1 MTTGPAPRTRAAQPS
16 PMVIFGEAVRRFMLR
31 PETTALAAVIVL
43 FIVFSILSPG
53 LFPTK
58 ETYISLMSVAAEL
71 GILSIGVTLLMIGGH
86 FDLSVG
92 AVLGLTSYVVV
103 VLMRDFNVPP
113 IVAGPTAVAAGALLG
128 TVNGAI
134 VVRFRIHSFVV
145 TLGTMLIWRGV
156 LISLTGG
163 FPMTVAIPAGFKAIM
178 AGPLLSGFRMSTLWF
193 FVIGALGTFLLLW
206 TRFGNWVQARGQN
219 EQATRNLGVPVDR
232 TTVVLF
238 ALTSAL
244 AAVVGVIQ
252 VARFSS
258 VDALRGEGME
268 LQAVAVTVIGGTLLS
283 GGYGSVIGTVLGAI
297 TFGMI
302 QVGLVL
308 AGAPGHFFRTLT
320 GLIVVGAVI
329 LNTDVAR
336 RMARSRPLRG
346 FYRSSE
352 AADAAITATVS
363 PSAPEKAEENPKQD
377 RVPRTRGAGES
388 ETVSVTPHTPTYQ
401 QGDRSAVSGPDDL
414 HTRSR
419 RIEPIPRDAV
429 PIIEAAKVSKAFGPT
444 TALVDVS
451 LKAYAGRIL
460 ALLGDNGAGKS
471 ALIKILC
478 GVFPPDRGELRFR
491 GKPVTFTNPAQARQL
506 GIATVFQDLAVCEL
520 LSVTRNVVLGREPQK
535 GFGPFRWFDLRRAEE
550 MTRSAFNQLGVR
562 WERGFDERGVNI
574 SGGERQSLAIARAMF
589 FGSSLLILDEPTSA
603 LAVRQAAR
611 VLDHIALARDQ
622 GQAVILIT
630 HNFLHA
636 LSVADDLTV
645 LVQGRVAAHF
655 RRDEI
660 ELDALTDLVARV
672 G

>member
-1 MTTGPAPRTRAAQPS
+1 
-16 PMVIFGEAVRRFMLR
+16 MLR

-43 FIVFSILSPG
+43 FIIFSLLSPN

-92 AVLGLTSYVVV
+92 AVLGLTSYIAVA
-103 VLMRDFNVPP
+103 LMRDLHIPP
-113 IVAGPTAVAAGALLG
+113 IAAAPVAVAAGAVLG
-128 TVNGAI
+128 ALNGAI

-163 FPMTVAIPAGFKAIM
+163 FPMTVAIPPAFKAIM
-178 AGPLLSGFRMSTLWF
+178 AGLLLDGFRMSALWF
-193 FVIGALGTFLLLW
+193 FVIGALGTFLLLR
-206 TRFGNWVQARGQN
+206 TRFGNWIQARGQN
-219 EQATRNLGVPVDR
+219 EQAARNLGVPVDR

-238 ALTSAL
+238 MLTSAL

-346 FYRSSE
+346 FHRSSE
-352 AADAAITATVS
+352 AADAAIAATAS
-363 PSAPEKAEENPKQD
+363 LSAEQRAEENRAQD
-377 RVPRTRGAGES
+377 GVPRPRGPREGE
-388 ETVSVTPHTPTYQ
+388 TMSVTS
-401 QGDRSAVSGPDDL
+401 RSQMD
-414 HTRSR
+414 R
-419 RIEPIPRDAV
+419 RIQPIPPDAV
-429 PIIEAAKVSKAFGPT
+429 PVIEAAKVSKAFGPT

-471 ALIKILC
+471 TLIKILC

-491 GKPVTFTNPAQARQL
+491 GEPVTFTNPAQARQL

-520 LSVTRNVVLGREPQK
+520 LSITRNVVLGREPQK
-535 GFGPFRWFDLRRAEE
+535 GFGPFRWFDFRQAEE

-611 VLDHIALARDQ
+611 VLDHIARARDQ